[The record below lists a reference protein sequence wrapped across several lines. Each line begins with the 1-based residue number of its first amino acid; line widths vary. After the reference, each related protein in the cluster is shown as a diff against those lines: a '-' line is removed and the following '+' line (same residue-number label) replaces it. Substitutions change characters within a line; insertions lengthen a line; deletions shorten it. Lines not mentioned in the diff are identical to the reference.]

1 MPRQRNWTAAEP
13 STRIRRRSSIRSSRT
28 TPSSTRAIFCKPAT
42 RCCVGIASKVSRSWR
57 RRSPSVFHA
66 RRSTMHRRPSLEKG
80 LAGLVPRLRGP
91 KGRHKLSGEVLQH
104 VLALKSR
111 RPDSHNNT
119 VRAGDSTAI
128 RDTRASSQSRTRPA
142 EQKKTARSATE
153 PVIPAHA
160 AADYEALREQLFG
173 IEHPGVR
180 ATGFSVLVRCG
191 LAAWACG
198 GHERAASPPR
208 ASASPPTPPDH
219 INAGS
224 ALAKLIANLILSPR
238 QEIAPCRT

>member
-1 MPRQRNWTAAEP
+1 
-13 STRIRRRSSIRSSRT
+13 
-28 TPSSTRAIFCKPAT
+28 
-42 RCCVGIASKVSRSWR
+42 
-57 RRSPSVFHA
+57 
-66 RRSTMHRRPSLEKG
+66 
-80 LAGLVPRLRGP
+80 
-91 KGRHKLSGEVLQH
+91 
-104 VLALKSR
+104 
-111 RPDSHNNT
+111 
-119 VRAGDSTAI
+119 
-128 RDTRASSQSRTRPA
+128 
-142 EQKKTARSATE
+142 
-153 PVIPAHA
+153 VIPAHA

-198 GHERAASPPR
+198 GRGLAASPPR

-219 INAGS
+219 ISAGT